1 MARLRIFAG
10 PNGSGKSSLYSRLVD
25 AGHFHR
31 SIYINADEIQAGLAS
46 SQAVSFPFDHE
57 RRFFELLRK
66 SPFLGH
72 GLSEEAIAHIEGSPS
87 HGLKLAKGAESGG
100 YLAAAIAGAI
110 RTLCVEEGKSFAF
123 ESVMS
128 HPSKL
133 GLLEEAHLHGFR
145 NYLYFVTTEN
155 PDLNVERVRQ
165 RMKEGG
171 HPVSEGKIR
180 QRYARS
186 MSLMGDAIARS
197 DRAYLF
203 DNSGPE
209 TILVASVN
217 GGHRLTIESDI
228 VPSWLAVMI
237 HALK

>member
-46 SQAVSFPFDHE
+46 SKPVSFPLDQE
-57 RRFFELLRK
+57 RRFFKLLRE
-66 SPFLGH
+66 SPFVGH
-72 GLSEEAIAHIEGSPS
+72 GLSEKALTRIEGNPS
-87 HGLKLAKGAESGG
+87 HGLRLAKGAESGG
-100 YLAAAIAGAI
+100 YLAAAIADAI

-133 GLLEEAHLHGFR
+133 SLLEEAHLHGFR

-155 PDLNVERVRQ
+155 PDLNVERVQQ
-165 RMKEGG
+165 RMREGG
-171 HPVSEGKIR
+171 HPVSEEKIR
-180 QRYARS
+180 QRYTRS
-186 MSLMGDAIARS
+186 MGLLRDAIARS

-209 TILVASVN
+209 TFLVASVD

-228 VPSWLAVMI
+228 VPSWLATLV
-237 HALK
+237 HALG